1 MSSRNDNP
9 DQETPAAAQANPLC
23 EQPRPAALE
32 KAEDQCSVCASI
44 PSIPGMLVVVL
55 GFFPRFLLFLH
66 LSNSSCRMDW
76 EMCTL
81 VALVAL
87 VAGSA
92 LNYSQ
97 MPDVPQT
104 KDAMR
109 RREANLLD
117 LFKERARVS
126 RLQ

>member
-1 MSSRNDNP
+1 
-9 DQETPAAAQANPLC
+9 
-23 EQPRPAALE
+23 
-32 KAEDQCSVCASI
+32 
-44 PSIPGMLVVVL
+44 
-55 GFFPRFLLFLH
+55 
-66 LSNSSCRMDW
+66 
-76 EMCTL
+76 MCTL
-81 VALVAL
+81 AALVAA